1 MGPLVKTGRIAGSQA
16 PGAVSGTSMARR
28 EAEMLKRSLA
38 ATTLAAAMVLLTAGA
53 PAWAQPVCTINCD
66 MVVTDD
72 YIIMSCDE
80 PSCG

>member
-1 MGPLVKTGRIAGSQA
+1 
-16 PGAVSGTSMARR
+16 
-28 EAEMLKRSLA
+28 MLKRSLA

-53 PAWAQPVCTINCD
+53 PALAQPVCTINCD